1 MALTDLE
8 LDRLFILDKYLQRTS
23 SMAVLVCGSTDVLR
37 LALRIRG
44 SSTMLYYKESLIVV

>member
-23 SMAVLVCGSTDVLR
+23 SMAVLVCGSTDFLR
-37 LALRIRG
+37 LALRIRR
-44 SSTMLYYKESLIVV
+44 SSTMLYYKESLIAV